1 MLAVCCV
8 AALGM
13 ACVTYLVQ
21 MDARFEIDDGCNLL
35 EKEIREME
43 VERKRLD
50 SARARLSTPA
60 NLERLSELYGIEME
74 HSGKAHSL
82 RVEPS
87 SRLAEMLEGQ
97 SP

>member
-35 EKEIREME
+35 EKEIRELE
-43 VERKRLD
+43 VERKRLQ
-50 SARARLSTPA
+50 SARARLSTPV
-60 NLERLSELYGIEME
+60 NLERLSDAFGIEME
-74 HSGKAHSL
+74 HSGRAQIIP
-82 RVEPS
+82 VETA
-87 SRLAEMLEGQ
+87 SRLADLMEERG
-97 SP
+97 P

>member
-35 EKEIREME
+35 EKEIRELE
-43 VERKRLD
+43 VERKRLQ
-50 SARARLSTPA
+50 SARARLSTLV
-60 NLERLSELYGIEME
+60 NLERLSDALGIEME
-74 HSGKAHSL
+74 HSGRAQIIP
-82 RVEPS
+82 VETAP
-87 SRLAEMLEGQ
+87 RLADLTEERG
-97 SP
+97 P